1 MSIFSCFSPSSST
14 AGADCCT
21 GCGIS
26 CPMSLRS
33 LSSLPARFMS
43 SVFRFSS
50 MVFPPSCPSSVG
62 QPDLWAHGENIISV
76 LSPNYNFSL
85 QNRSKSS
92 IVDHSY
98 IAMSG
103 ASMATPMVSGMAACL
118 LERFPNLTPSQVKQ
132 RLCAAAEKNG
142 GLLEPSCLP
151 E

>member
-1 MSIFSCFSPSSST
+1 MAAHTFCRRHPSV
-14 AGADCCT
+14 
-21 GCGIS
+21 
-26 CPMSLRS
+26 
-33 LSSLPARFMS
+33 PAFFLWVHGRTENG
-43 SVFRFSS
+43 
-50 MVFPPSCPSSVG
+50 FPQNTTSVG

>member
-50 MVFPPSCPSSVG
+50 MVFPPSCPSSKDMPSKG
-62 QPDLWAHGENIISV
+62 KKELLSHSPKTAPCILCQKGGLSNGAFYRYRHFAEIIPHRKRHRHCHTGHRH
-76 LSPNYNFSL
+76 LSCGGFYHT
-85 QNRSKSS
+85 NRS
-92 IVDHSY
+92 HQCF
-98 IAMSG
+98 SG
-103 ASMATPMVSGMAACL
+103 
-118 LERFPNLTPSQVKQ
+118 FHQ
-132 RLCAAAEKNG
+132 RADNALRR
-142 GLLEPSCLP
+142 
-151 E
+151 